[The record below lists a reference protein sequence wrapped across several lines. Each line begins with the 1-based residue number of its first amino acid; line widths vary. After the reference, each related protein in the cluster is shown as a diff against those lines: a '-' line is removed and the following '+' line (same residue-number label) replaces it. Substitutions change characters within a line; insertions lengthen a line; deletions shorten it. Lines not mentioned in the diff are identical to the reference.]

1 LTSAD
6 NFLIFGDVEL
16 IMASSLTG
24 YRDLVGELGGD
35 ADVLLR
41 ESGIRPEDAGRADVF
56 VSLRSAVSAV
66 ERAASVTGT
75 EDFGRRLALRQSIDI
90 LGPVGVAART
100 AATVAEVFLIFDKF
114 VAAYSP
120 GIAIDVRP
128 GFVDWKLRLDPL
140 PAHPQTIELS
150 LGIIL
155 GVLRSFLGADY
166 APLEVHIP
174 HRRLAA
180 ASGYARYFGCPLRDE
195 APASGFRIDTA
206 DLARP
211 LDRDAQTH
219 RYITGYLDGALGE
232 RTTSVARS
240 VADLIGPML
249 PSGVVSVQFV
259 ARQFGLHPKALQR
272 RLGAEGTT
280 FAAVLDGVRR
290 ETAVRYLRDTE
301 MSLLH
306 LSRQLGYAE
315 QAVLTRACQR
325 WFGATPLA
333 YRRQLHGEM

>member
-1 LTSAD
+1 M
-6 NFLIFGDVEL
+6 EL
-16 IMASSLTG
+16 VMASSLTG
-24 YRDLVGELGGD
+24 YRELVGELGAD
-35 ADVLLR
+35 ADALLR
-41 ESGIRPEDAGRADVF
+41 ESGIRPEDAGHTDVF
-56 VSLRSAVSAV
+56 VSLRSAVNAV
-66 ERAASVTGT
+66 ERAAAVTGAA
-75 EDFGRRLALRQSIDI
+75 DFGRRLALRQSIDI

-140 PAHPQTIELS
+140 PAHPHTIELS
-150 LGIIL
+150 LGIIV

-174 HRRLAA
+174 HRRLTSPA
-180 ASGYARYFGCPLRDE
+180 GYRSYFGCPVRDE
-195 APASGFRIDTA
+195 ASASGFRIDTA

-219 RYITGYLDGALGE
+219 RYITGYLGDALGE

-240 VADLIGPML
+240 VADLAGPML
-249 PSGVVSVQFV
+249 PSGAVTVEFV

-272 RLGAEGTT
+272 RLSAEGTT

-290 ETAVRYLRDTE
+290 EITVRYLRDTE
-301 MSLLH
+301 MSLLQ

-333 YRRQLHGEM
+333 YRRKLRDQT